1 VHHRAIVVPILG
13 GKGQGRV
20 WPGVTAHPAGTSL
33 CDSREANEA
42 SGSANFGD
50 LMHLNAFDMKRPP
63 FLKTFSSDFK
73 KKNYIKYE

>member
-1 VHHRAIVVPILG
+1 MFPFWAARGRAG
-13 GKGQGRV
+13 CGQASQA
-20 WPGVTAHPAGTSL
+20 AHPAGTSL

-73 KKNYIKYE
+73 KKNYIKYD